1 MWDGE
6 KKGSNVSGA
15 RQPRR
20 EGDSGALRQE
30 GMRDGVRVSSEM
42 NRRSFL
48 KFGGMGALTL
58 ALAPGTLGTL
68 AGCRSKAGDEF
79 FRGERTIVDHAGR
92 ELVIPTVDKLERIYY
107 TSGLAQIYVFS
118 LEPELQGGSAYQFT
132 DEELAYLPEGT
143 DDLLYMGSLAGGGEI
158 DREMLMV
165 EDIQMVFSISGVPLT
180 ASDIS
185 QADDLQYATGIPV
198 VLVDGSFTNIMNAY
212 RFVGDIMGR
221 IDRAEEIATYLEQVY
236 ADVKNAVA
244 DIADEDRVSLYYAE
258 GPFGLATEPD
268 LSQHAQ
274 TFVEARARNVAEVPV
289 SSSGYGMSSVS
300 LESVIQWDPEVIIA
314 WDALIR
320 GGADEIIRTNPDWSD
335 IRAVKDG
342 RVYTMPNAPFAWCD
356 RPPGVNRFLGLQ
368 WVANMLY
375 PHKYNVDMVE
385 ETKKFYSLLYWVDI
399 TDEQAR
405 DLLGNSYPP
414 YGTQEG

>member
-1 MWDGE
+1 MSRSGGE
-6 KKGSNVSGA
+6 MECEWCGV
-15 RQPRR
+15 
-20 EGDSGALRQE
+20 L
-30 GMRDGVRVSSEM
+30 GMD
-42 NRRSFL
+42 RRSFL

-58 ALAPGTLGTL
+58 TLAPGTLGAL

-221 IDRAEEIATYLEQVY
+221 VDRAEEIATYLEQVY
-236 ADVKNAVA
+236 ADVKNAVS

-314 WDALIR
+314 WDAEIR
-320 GGADEIIRTNPDWSD
+320 GGAEEIIRTNPDWSD

-375 PHKYNVDMVE
+375 PDKYNVDMIE

-414 YGTQEG
+414 YAAQEG